1 MKRVLEFIDYFTA
14 AANAISKGCKV
25 IVDHWPVNSPFG
37 NRPNSDTDGVKE

>member
-37 NRPNSDTDGVKE
+37 NRTDSNTDGTKE